1 MMTHRQDMLDL
12 LENAFRDKGILMV
25 LISQSF
31 PAAAVGEAQRGKDMT
46 EIFQR
51 CGIVPG
57 LDMTLPAALTKL
69 ALILQMTEKSIDEKM
84 KLLGQNWEGEIS

>member
-1 MMTHRQDMLDL
+1 MLDL

-31 PAAAVGEAQRGKDMT
+31 PESKQQPSKDMT
-46 EIFQR
+46 EIFHR

-69 ALILQMTEKSIDEKM
+69 ALTLQMTEKSIDEKIRV
-84 KLLGQNWEGEIS
+84 LGQNWEGEIS